1 MRALSYAHRLT
12 HIYSRCRT
20 SCLCRIESL
29 WTSISLPLQ
38 MAERFRRAQ
47 PDSVANNVKARQSL
61 IERSVTWL
69 ATESGWVRRKR
80 SAICSVSAILAP
92 PYKRHKLLT
101 YLNLLMTGRSN
112 MPNVNESSQHR
123 KLASKISAPGRGQ
136 ADVTAS
142 LRRGRTGPRRGRR
155 AAAGWHLLRRLFL
168 ATNVTAASTSTN
180 HSIRTNEAV
189 KHTRSLHELTLYH
202 RYYRRRSQDLSGGAL
217 FFLKKLTTFFSRR
230 LQKTV

>member
-69 ATESGWVRRKR
+69 ATESGWARRKR
-80 SAICSVSAILAP
+80 YAICSG
-92 PYKRHKLLT
+92 KLCPSFIIFEQCCPCG
-101 YLNLLMTGRSN
+101 YAWSLLVTLQRWRSY
-112 MPNVNESSQHR
+112 
-123 KLASKISAPGRGQ
+123 
-136 ADVTAS
+136 
-142 LRRGRTGPRRGRR
+142 
-155 AAAGWHLLRRLFL
+155 
-168 ATNVTAASTSTN
+168 
-180 HSIRTNEAV
+180 HSIRQNA
-189 KHTRSLHELTLYH
+189 TRKLHGSMF
-202 RYYRRRSQDLSGGAL
+202 YRTGVIAYKSFTWRE
-217 FFLKKLTTFFSRR
+217 
-230 LQKTV
+230 